1 MYLSSV
7 RVMGLLCCFS
17 IHYRAATRKT
27 AMVYGARPCQ
37 NPPEKQFRF
46 GLNLTGVTMNRS
58 IAFSFGLALVTLLS
72 GCASEPKIIMPLPA
86 YSMEFNTAEERRIA
100 DFAGLGPKVAA
111 EIVEQRTKRR
121 FTGCGDLAFRVR
133 GIGPFSLRQL
143 SDQGMRVNGESC

>member
-1 MYLSSV
+1 M
-7 RVMGLLCCFS
+7 LLFRPLPCSNLQVGYGFR
-17 IHYRAATRKT
+17 HTARAKI
-27 AMVYGARPCQ
+27 G
-37 NPPEKQFRF
+37 PEKQFRF

-58 IAFSFGLALVTLLS
+58 IAFSFGLVLITLLS
-72 GCASEPKIIMPLPA
+72 GCAREPRIIVPLPA

-121 FTGCGDLAFRVR
+121 FISCADLGFRVR
-133 GIGPFSLRQL
+133 SLGPFSLGKL